1 MHLWRF
7 KLRTLAH
14 SRDGRTVSTEY
25 AVLSAV
31 TEREAVTQ
39 IRTKKFTGTGW
50 DEHLILEVDDLGELW
65 WF

>member
-1 MHLWRF
+1 
-7 KLRTLAH
+7 
-14 SRDGRTVSTEY
+14 VSTEY

-39 IRTKKFTGTGW
+39 IRTKKFTGTWW

-65 WF
+65 FNETKWSNK